1 MSLPFD
7 VSLSPGRSHSTKFTF
22 TEYAINARGYF
33 SNDVYGLRG
42 HYERYLLLEK
52 KKGSNDLLYPWGGN
66 RALIRTLF
74 NYGYFFKDSIIE
86 KGYDTL
92 FATVLATN

>member
-7 VSLSPGRSHSTKFTF
+7 VSLSPGRSHSTSFTY
-22 TEYAINARGYF
+22 TEYGISARGYF

-52 KKGSNDLLYPWGGN
+52 KNLSNDLLYPWSGN

-86 KGYDTL
+86 KGYDIL
-92 FATVLATN
+92 FQSVLANN